1 MKISYKREDVIRRTA
16 SKLDLENKEV
26 KIILDK
32 IIDTITDMFLENHS
46 NIRLEIRNFGTFE
59 VKPASAKPNARN
71 PKTNEVIYVPPHKKI
86 HFRPGKIIKNELS
99 KEYIL
104 K

>member
-1 MKISYKREDVIRRTA
+1 MDYESNKWVPSSKSFKSRRNK
-16 SKLDLENKEV
+16 KLRKQI
-26 KIILDK
+26 K
-32 IIDTITDMFLENHS
+32 
-46 NIRLEIRNFGTFE
+46 RNFGTFE